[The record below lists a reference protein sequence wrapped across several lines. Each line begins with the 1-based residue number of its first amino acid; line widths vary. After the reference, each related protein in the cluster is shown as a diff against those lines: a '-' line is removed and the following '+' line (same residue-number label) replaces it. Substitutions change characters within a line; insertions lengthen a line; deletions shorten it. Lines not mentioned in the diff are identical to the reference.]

1 MQIGGGELVDLLHC
15 QLLGSEGVGYSTEG
29 EEEGEEVRISREQQT
44 ERERG
49 NRTNTCQME
58 NGECTKAQLSKEP
71 AGLACIAGAC
81 NVTRSGINHTNL

>member
-49 NRTNTCQME
+49 NRTNTSPE

-71 AGLACIAGAC
+71 ASLACIAGAC